1 MALVEGHIVINV
13 QTLQF
18 QKAGDCALKF
28 PIVTFTLHCYVSA
41 IATMRGG
48 GDGLPGQ
55 ENWG

>member
-13 QTLQF
+13 QTLHF

-28 PIVTFTLHCYVSA
+28 PIITFTLHYVSA

-48 GDGLPGQ
+48 RDGLPDQ
-55 ENWG
+55 EN